1 MLDTGPLVAY
11 FSERDQWHDWAGERM
26 QQLTP
31 PLWSSEPIL
40 TEACFLIARNGG
52 NASNVI
58 RKSREGIIST
68 PVAVEREA
76 AAIETLMRRYAN
88 VPMSLADASLVRL
101 SELYQNSQVFTLDR
115 DFVRYRRFG
124 RHVIPLLVP
133 W

>member
-1 MLDTGPLVAY
+1 
-11 FSERDQWHDWAGERM
+11 M

-40 TEACFLIARNGG
+40 TEARFLIARNGG

-115 DFVRYRRFG
+115 DFVRYADSDAT
-124 RHVIPLLVP
+124 
-133 W
+133 